1 MKPIRVQL
9 SRKKGWRVPAN
20 TAVVARGPGR
30 KWGNPFKV
38 GEPLVDPH
46 GLAPGSTPLHDLT
59 QEDAVALFRRW
70 LAETEEGRAIAKE
83 AKIEL
88 RGKNLACWCRPDQ
101 VCHADVWL
109 EVANEKV
116 IG

>member
-20 TAVVARGPGR
+20 TAVVARGSGR

-59 QEDAVALFRRW
+59 QEEAVALFRRW
-70 LAETEEGRAIAKE
+70 LAETEERRAIEKE
-83 AKIEL
+83 ARTE
-88 RGKNLACWCRPDQ
+88 
-101 VCHADVWL
+101 
-109 EVANEKV
+109 
-116 IG
+116 